1 MKHFLIFLILV
12 FGILACQSPTELT
25 VPERIK
31 PADKFARNFIN
42 KVIIGQIDSCFK
54 DIDPEVLNDTAKEF
68 IKNASLNIN
77 GATVKNYRVIEMTM
91 SSNTTRK
98 SERSTNYRL
107 IYEYAFEKGYILF
120 TVTVYEKNDLLKIIS
135 FNGELLQASLSEL
148 TKFTFRNKTVC
159 QYCFLIFVILVPLFI
174 LTTFIIMLLS
184 KISVRQKIIWGLI
197 ILVVSL
203 PRLFINWNTGQID
216 FNIINFSLLG
226 FGFSKLT
233 LYSAWILSF
242 NIPVGSII
250 FWFRKNKIKTA
261 VNEHTDSFRG
271 LSVRKVVMAT
281 EHENEKQI

>member
-1 MKHFLIFLILV
+1 MINETIRYKMKHFFLFFLLV
-12 FGILACQSPTELT
+12 FGILACKSPTELT

-31 PADKFARNFIN
+31 PADKFARNFLKN
-42 KVIIGQIDSCFK
+42 VIIGQIDSCFK
-54 DIDPEVLNDTAKEF
+54 DIDPEVLNDTAKEY
-68 IKNASLNIN
+68 IKNASSNIN
-77 GATVKNYRVIEMTM
+77 GATVKNYRVIEMTTY
-91 SSNTTRK
+91 SNIPGK
-98 SERSTNYRL
+98 SERFTNYRL

-120 TVTVYEKNDLLKIIS
+120 TLTICEKNKLLKIIS
-135 FNGELLQASLSEL
+135 FNGELLQAPLSEL
-148 TKFTFRNKTVC
+148 TKFTLRNKTVG

-174 LTTFIIMLLS
+174 LTTFISMLLS

-197 ILVVSL
+197 ILAVSL

-226 FGFSKLT
+226 FGFSKPT

-261 VNEHTDSFRG
+261 ANERAASMRG
-271 LSVRKVVMAT
+271 L
-281 EHENEKQI
+281 